1 MANRADAERD
11 AMVRSLLLVT
21 AFLLGG
27 CASPSLPEAYRSK
40 GSSGTVDCTAYPE
53 PPAPAACRNLYEDI
67 IHRAELLPVDTTRL
81 Q

>member
-1 MANRADAERD
+1 MLRS
-11 AMVRSLLLVT
+11 SLLVVALV
-21 AFLLGG
+21 LGA

-40 GSSGTVDCTAYPE
+40 GSSGTVDCTVYPE

-67 IHRAELLPVDTTRL
+67 IHRAELPPIDATRL